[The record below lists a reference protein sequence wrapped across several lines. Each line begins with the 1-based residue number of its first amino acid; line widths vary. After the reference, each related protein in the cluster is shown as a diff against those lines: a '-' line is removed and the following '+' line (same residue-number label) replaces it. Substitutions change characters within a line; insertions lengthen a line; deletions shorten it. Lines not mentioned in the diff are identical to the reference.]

1 MTECLSFSR
10 ILQYTRGEGE
20 VSSSEADHLRRCP
33 QCEQRLKLA
42 NDDTLLEQ
50 ELREA
55 EQQASR
61 FPLRTTEQ
69 IGDYEVVRE
78 IGRGGMGVV
87 Y

>member
-1 MTECLSFSR
+1 MCVGRFLTVGHDAES
-10 ILQYTRGEGE
+10 
-20 VSSSEADHLRRCP
+20 
-33 QCEQRLKLA
+33 CEQRLKLA

-78 IGRGGMGVV
+78 IAVDDEV
-87 Y
+87 DEE